1 MRLRRP
7 TLALVALSGGLL
19 AMGTATAVPMAAATT
34 APVAHHSAQVA
45 PHATT
50 KHRVLFDDSKAEQ
63 AGNADWVISSSMPDP
78 LSQNANPTKETDWTG
93 ALSSWGVALQQT
105 GQYQLDTLPPGS
117 TITYG
122 TSATL
127 DLANFDELVLPEPNV
142 LLTTAEKTAVMK
154 FVQAGGGLFFIT
166 DHTGS
171 DRNNDGADAVDI
183 ANDLMTNNSVD
194 STDPF
199 GLSVDLKDI
208 SSDYPVAI
216 TSASNPVL
224 NGSFGAVKHA
234 EIADGTT
241 FTLKPADNS
250 SVAGLVFL
258 STASPGN
265 TNATFVTSTFGK
277 GRVAFWDD
285 SSPID
290 DGTGASGNTLYVG
303 WADPKAD
310 DAALGLNATAWLAQ
324 GSGGT
329 GGTGV
334 TVNNPGNQTSAN
346 GATVSLQI
354 SATDASGAALTYS
367 ATGLPAGLSINAT
380 TGVISGKP
388 TTNGTSSVTVTAKDS
403 AGTSGTTSFT
413 WTVSATGTGGCTT
426 AQLVGNPGF
435 ESGTTPWT
443 ESDNVIYSGTKEA
456 AHSGSYD
463 AWLDGYGTTHTDTL
477 SQAVAIPS
485 GCTNATFTFY
495 LHIDTAETGSTV
507 YDSLKVQVLN
517 SSGTVLA
524 TLATYTNANAAS
536 GYSQKSFSL
545 AAYKGQTVTVKF
557 TGAEDKQQQ
566 TSFVLDDTALNVS

>member
-1 MRLRRP
+1 
-7 TLALVALSGGLL
+7 
-19 AMGTATAVPMAAATT
+19 
-34 APVAHHSAQVA
+34 
-45 PHATT
+45 
-50 KHRVLFDDSKAEQ
+50 VLFDDTKAET
-63 AGNADWVISSSMPDP
+63 AGNADWIISTSMPDP
-78 LSQNANPTKETDWTG
+78 TQQNANPTKETDWTG

-105 GQYQLDTLPPGS
+105 GQYQLDTLPAGN

-122 TSATL
+122 TSAAL
-127 DLANFDELVLPEPNV
+127 DLSNFDEFVLPEPNV

-154 FVQAGGGLFFIT
+154 FVQNGGGLFFIT

-250 SVAGLVFL
+250 TVAGLVYL
-258 STASPGN
+258 STSSPGN
-265 TNATFVTSTFGK
+265 TNATFVTSTFGS

-290 DGTGASGNTLYVG
+290 DGTGQSGNNLFVG
-303 WADPKAD
+303 WADPKAN

-324 GSGGT
+324 GTSGGGGT
-329 GGTGV
+329 GTGV
-334 TVNNPGNQTSAN
+334 TVTNPGNQSSTKGTA
-346 GATVSLQI
+346 VSLPI
-354 SATDASGAALTYS
+354 SATDGAGGTLSYS
-367 ATGLPAGLSINAT
+367 ATGLPAGLAISAS
-380 TGVISGKP
+380 TGVISGTP

-403 AGTSGTTSFT
+403 TGPTGSTSFT
-413 WTVSATGTGGCTT
+413 WTVSTAGTGGCT
-426 AQLVGNPGF
+426 ASQLLGNAGF
-435 ESGTTPWT
+435 ESSTAPWV
-443 ESDNVIYSGTKEA
+443 ESDNVIYSGTKEPA
-456 AHSGSYD
+456 RTGSFD

-485 GCTNATFTFY
+485 GCTTATFSFY
-495 LHIDTAETGSTV
+495 LHIDSAETGSTV
-507 YDSLKVQVLN
+507 YDTLKVQVVN

-536 GYSQKSFSL
+536 GYAQKSFSL
-545 AAYKGQTVTVKF
+545 AAYQGQTVTVKF

-566 TSFVLDDTALNVS
+566 TSFVLDDTAVNVS